1 MFDEGTLEKMKII
14 PCVDANYTEA
24 PGMEPYLV
32 QINPES
38 YSLSQQINFNE
49 AQAQGN
55 SAAQLQFCNSSPQ
68 ELEFDFI
75 FDGTG
80 VISQGNALLKIA
92 SIFGAG
98 EKLSVPDEL
107 EKFKLVVLTYSG
119 EIHEPRYVKL
129 VWGTLLFKCRLT
141 NLRVTYKLFK
151 PDGTP
156 LRASAKCTFRESVEP
171 VEREAIESNSSPDL
185 THMRV
190 VKEGDTLPLMT
201 YRIYGDS
208 KHYLEIARVNKLVNF
223 RKLTVGQK
231 IYFPPILK

>member
-14 PCVDANYTEA
+14 PCTDALYTEA
-24 PGMEPYLV
+24 PGEDPYLV

-38 YSLSQQINFNE
+38 YALTQQINFNE

-55 SAAQLQFCNSSPQ
+55 SGAQLQFRNSSPQ

-98 EKLSVPDEL
+98 EKLSVPEEL
-107 EKFKLVVLTYSG
+107 EKFKHVVLTYAG
-119 EIHEPRYVKL
+119 DTHEPRYVKL
-129 VWGTLLFKCRLT
+129 LWGTLLFKCRLT
-141 NLRVTYKLFK
+141 NLKVTYKLFK

-156 LRASAKCTFRESVEP
+156 LRASAKCTFRESIEP
-171 VEREAIESNSSPDL
+171 TEREALEDNQSPDL

-208 KHYLEIARVNKLVNF
+208 KYYLEVARVNKLVNF
-223 RKLTVGQK
+223 RRLSVGQK